1 MAAKD
6 GTLRKRNTFDS
17 CHARAAFVR
26 TLVVDCRLGILGNGT
41 SSARWDD
48 RGPADPKP
56 RGPPRVPPRARPAP
70 RRAGPALCPVR
81 RPRTP
86 PPLRVTAGRLI
97 PSGTE
102 ASQLPLL
109 LLKTW
114 SIPRCTLH
122 CTTSY
127 SEGQESSGQRTAMLS
142 EPQRQE
148 PLPDRL
154 VVDSLDLYTAVEEC
168 HWAGAQALKFLAQG
182 CSVACKLTDNR
193 HLP

>member
-1 MAAKD
+1 MQELRLSAPWWSTAGWAFWGTEHHPPVGTIAARL
-6 GTLRKRNTFDS
+6 TRNPA
-17 CHARAAFVR
+17 ARRACRRACAA
-26 TLVVDCRLGILGNGT
+26 
-41 SSARWDD
+41 
-48 RGPADPKP
+48 
-56 RGPPRVPPRARPAP
+56 GPPAP
-70 RRAGPALCPVR
+70 AGPALCPVR

-114 SIPRCTLH
+114 STPRCTLH
-122 CTTSY
+122 CTIHHI
-127 SEGQESSGQRTAMLS
+127 QRARSGQRTAMLS

-148 PLPDRL
+148 PLPDSL

-168 HWAGAQALKFLAQG
+168 HWAGAQALKFLAQRS
-182 CSVACKLTDNR
+182 SVACKLTDNR

>member
-1 MAAKD
+1 MQELRLSAPWWSTAGWAFWGTEHHPPVGTIAARL
-6 GTLRKRNTFDS
+6 TRNPAARRA
-17 CHARAAFVR
+17 CRRACAAGPPAGWARA
-26 TLVVDCRLGILGNGT
+26 L
-41 SSARWDD
+41 S
-48 RGPADPKP
+48 GP
-56 RGPPRVPPRARPAP
+56 G
-70 RRAGPALCPVR
+70 

-114 SIPRCTLH
+114 STPRCTLH
-122 CTTSY
+122 CTIHHI
-127 SEGQESSGQRTAMLS
+127 QRARSGQRTAMLS

-148 PLPDRL
+148 PLPDSL

-168 HWAGAQALKFLAQG
+168 HWAGAQALKFLAQRS
-182 CSVACKLTDNR
+182 SVACKLTDNR

>member
-1 MAAKD
+1 MQELRLSTPWWSTAGWAFWGSEHHPPVGTIAARL
-6 GTLRKRNTFDS
+6 TRNPAARRA
-17 CHARAAFVR
+17 CRRVRGRPRAARAP
-26 TLVVDCRLGILGNGT
+26 L
-41 SSARWDD
+41 
-48 RGPADPKP
+48 KP
-56 RGPPRVPPRARPAP
+56 
-70 RRAGPALCPVR
+70 LCPVR

-114 SIPRCTLH
+114 STPRCTLH
-122 CTTSY
+122 CTLHHI
-127 SEGQESSGQRTAMLS
+127 QRARSGQRTAMLS

-148 PLPDRL
+148 PLPDSL

-168 HWAGAQALKFLAQG
+168 HWAGAQALKFLAQRS
-182 CSVACKLTDNR
+182 SVACKLTDNR